1 MCWPTRRTRVTSV
14 DAGVMVDF
22 GFRELGL
29 HRISAWCIAE
39 NTASARVLE
48 RLSFRQEGR
57 LRQNQ
62 YFKGQWWDTMLYAI
76 LAEEWK
82 MSP

>member
-1 MCWPTRRTRVTSV
+1 
-14 DAGVMVDF
+14 MVDF

-29 HRISAWCIAE
+29 RRISSWCIAE

-48 RLSFRQEGR
+48 RLGFRQEVR

-62 YFKGQWWDTMLYAI
+62 YFKGQWWDTLLYAV

-82 MSP
+82 VLP

>member
-1 MCWPTRRTRVTSV
+1 
-14 DAGVMVDF
+14 MVDF
-22 GFRELGL
+22 EFRELGL
-29 HRISAWCIAE
+29 RRISAWCIAE

-48 RLSFRQEGR
+48 RLGFRQEGR

-82 MSP
+82 MLP

>member
-1 MCWPTRRTRVTSV
+1 
-14 DAGVMVDF
+14 MVDF
-22 GFRELGL
+22 GFRELVL
-29 HRISAWCIAE
+29 RRISAWCIAE

-48 RLSFRQEGR
+48 RLGFRQEGR

-82 MSP
+82 MLP

>member
-1 MCWPTRRTRVTSV
+1 
-14 DAGVMVDF
+14 MVDF

-29 HRISAWCIAE
+29 RRISSWCIAE

-48 RLSFRQEGR
+48 RLGFRQEGR
-57 LRQNQ
+57 LRQDQ
-62 YFKGQWWDTMLYAI
+62 YFKCQWWDTLLYAV

-82 MSP
+82 VLP